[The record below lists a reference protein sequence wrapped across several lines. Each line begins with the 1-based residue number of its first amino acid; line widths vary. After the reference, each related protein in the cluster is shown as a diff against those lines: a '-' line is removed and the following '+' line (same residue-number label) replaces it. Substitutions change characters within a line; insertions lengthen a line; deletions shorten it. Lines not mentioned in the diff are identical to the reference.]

1 MQVAVGT
8 FALVLVAL
16 FASRLLLLDPSD
28 VWAAIPVTT
37 GAGAT
42 LFAAACVFTLYVTSP
57 LRRTL
62 SGLTVGAAAVPPEDL
77 LQLYALPAKLT
88 LLDTLA
94 ALVVGAATLVHPLR
108 PATSD
113 LATQGS
119 LVLLGVTFAS
129 AAVLPLYVMMRS
141 QVAMVLE
148 VAPLATIRDALFR
161 LSERAPDRTY
171 VRLRFVFAVDAPRRV
186 RGARA
191 RRSSCRRM
199 LAHTR
204 RRRGRTKPRS
214 SRRVPSTWSAGA
226 ARVAGPP
233 LRLRRRTVSP
243 RPSPRDARRTMSS
256 ATTKA

>member
-1 MQVAVGT
+1 MNTVAAMLVTRLILVQVAVGT

-148 VAPLATIRDALFR
+148 VAPLATIRDALIPALR
-161 LSERAPDRTY
+161 TRPGPHLRSAPLR
-171 VRLRFVFAVDAPRRV
+171 VRRHAPRRV
-186 RGARA
+186 RGARRVA
-191 RRSSCRRM
+191 
-199 LAHTR
+199 
-204 RRRGRTKPRS
+204 PR
-214 SRRVPSTWSAGA
+214 AGA
-226 ARVAGPP
+226 CSRI
-233 LRLRRRTVSP
+233 
-243 RPSPRDARRTMSS
+243 RDGGADG
-256 ATTKA
+256 